1 MGTQGGGRLSCLME
15 RRKQHQLRVLGSA
28 CHLFSQV
35 GEGCLLPAAA
45 PRSWVLSVRVTIIRW
60 VRNVAVCDQFPIK
73 CSLPLF
79 KVELM
84 QSLMNHCFLTNNKYT
99 TQMNFRG
106 SEVLPEFEW
115 NLANSPR
122 WNNAE
127 KKIKMS
133 KHFILVFSKWSV
145 SF

>member
-1 MGTQGGGRLSCLME
+1 MGAQGGGRLSCLMA
-15 RRKQHQLRVLGSA
+15 RRKQHHLRVLGSA

-35 GEGCLLPAAA
+35 GEGCLLPAVA
-45 PRSWVLSVRVTIIRW
+45 PCSWVLSVRVVIIRW
-60 VRNVAVCDQFPIK
+60 VRNVAVYDQFPIK
-73 CSLPLF
+73 RSLPLF

-84 QSLMNHCFLTNNKYT
+84 QSLMNDCFLTNNEYT

-106 SEVLPEFEW
+106 TKTLPAFEW

-122 WNNAE
+122 WNNAK